1 MGSDDAYLLTASEA
15 LARIRAGGMTI
26 EGYARSLLRRIDV
39 RDVDVGAWAY
49 LDKDYILQ
57 QARALDK
64 VPMSKRGPLHGMPIA
79 IKDVIYT
86 KDMPTAHNSPIYKG
100 DFPKLDA
107 ASVMLLRH
115 AGALFLGKTTTAE
128 FAASYTG
135 PASTRNPHNA
145 ARTPGGSSSGSGAA
159 VGDFQAPVALG
170 TQTGGSTIRPGSFNG
185 VYSIK
190 PTWNAVSREGLKISS
205 LMLDT
210 IGVFARSVDDLDLV
224 ADAFG
229 LQDDDD
235 DDDEASSFQGIK
247 GARFAL
253 CKTVV
258 WPMAGEGTRHAISRA
273 VDILRAHG
281 AEVEEVDLPHEFD
294 DLPRW
299 HNIVLQTEGET
310 FFLPE
315 HRIAREKLSPQL
327 VGYVDRKA
335 GYDRRAQLKALDS
348 IAALRP
354 VIDAIAGRYTAILTP
369 SVIDEAPEGL
379 EFTGDSAFCV
389 TWSALHTPVI
399 NIPGFQGHT
408 GMPIGVSLVAPRYRD
423 RHLLKVAKEVGKLF
437 EAEGGWKRNV

>member
-1 MGSDDAYLLTASEA
+1 MGSDDAYLLTASQA
-15 LARIRAGGMTI
+15 LARIRAGELTI
-26 EGYARSLLRRIDV
+26 EGYARSLLRRIDL
-39 RDVDVGAWAY
+39 RDAVVGAWAY
-49 LDKDYILQ
+49 IDKDYILQ
-57 QARALDK
+57 QAKALDR
-64 VPMSKRGPLHGMPIA
+64 VPMKDRGPLHGMPIA

-86 KDMPTAHNSPIYKG
+86 KDMPTTHNSPIYKD

-107 ASVMLLRH
+107 ASVILLRH
-115 AGALFLGKTTTAE
+115 AGVLFLGKTTTAE
-128 FAASYTG
+128 FAATYTG
-135 PASTRNPHNA
+135 PESTRNPHNPS
-145 ARTPGGSSSGSGAA
+145 RTPGGSSSGSGAA
-159 VGDFQAPVALG
+159 VGDLQAPVAIG

-185 VYSIK
+185 IYSIK

-210 IGVFARSVDDLDLV
+210 IGIFARSVDDLDLV

-229 LQDDDD
+229 LR
-235 DDDEASSFQGIK
+235 DDEASDFRGIK

-258 WPMAGEGTRHAISRA
+258 WPIAGDGTRNAIARA

-281 AEVEEVDLPHEFD
+281 AEVEEIDLPREFD

-310 FFLPE
+310 SFLPE
-315 HRIAREKLSPQL
+315 HRTAGDKLSPQL
-327 VGYVDRKA
+327 VGYVERKA
-335 GYDRRAQLKALDS
+335 GYDRGAQLKASDA

-354 VIDAIAGRYTAILTP
+354 RIDEIAGRYTAILTP
-369 SVIDEAPEGL
+369 SVVDEAPEGL
-379 EFTGDSAFCV
+379 EYTGDAAFCLC
-389 TWSALHTPVI
+389 WSALHTPVV
-399 NIPGFQGHT
+399 NIPGFQGQT
-408 GMPIGVSLVAPRYRD
+408 GMPIGLSLVAPRYRD

>member
-1 MGSDDAYLLTASEA
+1 MIKLIGLHEA
-15 LARIRAGGMTI
+15 LIHSI
-26 EGYARSLLRRIDV
+26 
-39 RDVDVGAWAY
+39 
-49 LDKDYILQ
+49 
-57 QARALDK
+57 
-64 VPMSKRGPLHGMPIA
+64 P
-79 IKDVIYT
+79 
-86 KDMPTAHNSPIYKG
+86 
-100 DFPKLDA
+100 
-107 ASVMLLRH
+107 
-115 AGALFLGKTTTAE
+115 GKTTTAE

-135 PASTRNPHNA
+135 PASTRNPHNP

-210 IGVFARSVDDLDLV
+210 IGIFARGVDDLDLV

-229 LQDDDD
+229 LQDD
-235 DDDEASSFQGIK
+235 EPSSFKGIK

-258 WPMAGEGTRHAISRA
+258 WPMAGEGTRHAIARA

-281 AEVEEVDLPHEFD
+281 AEVEEVDLPREFD

-299 HNIVLQTEGET
+299 HNMVLQTEGET

-315 HRIAREKLSPQL
+315 HRIAKEKLSPQL

-348 IAALRP
+348 ISALRP
-354 VIDAIAGRYTAILTP
+354 RIDEIAGRYTAILTP
-369 SVIDEAPEGL
+369 SVIDEAPEGI

-389 TWSALHTPVI
+389 SWSALHTPVI

-423 RHLLKVAKEVGKLF
+423 RHLLKVAKEVGNLF

>member
-1 MGSDDAYLLTASEA
+1 MGSDDAYLLTATQA
-15 LARIRAGGMTI
+15 LARIRAGELTI

-39 RDVDVGAWAY
+39 RDADVGAWAY
-49 LDKDYILQ
+49 LDRDYVLQ

-64 VPMSKRGPLHGMPIA
+64 VPMQDRGPLHGMPVA
-79 IKDVIYT
+79 VKDVIYT

-107 ASVMLLRH
+107 ASIILLRH
-115 AGALFLGKTTTAE
+115 AGVLFLGKTTTAE

-135 PASTRNPHNA
+135 PASTRNPHNPS
-145 ARTPGGSSSGSGAA
+145 RTPGGSSSGSGAA
-159 VGDFQAPVALG
+159 VGDLQAPVALG

-210 IGVFARSVDDLDLV
+210 IGIFARGVDDLDLV
-224 ADAFG
+224 ADAFA
-229 LQDDDD
+229 LH
-235 DDDEASSFQGIK
+235 DDEPSDFDGIK

-258 WPMAGEGTRHAISRA
+258 WPIAGEGTRNAIARA

-281 AEVEEVDLPHEFD
+281 AEVEEVDLPTEFD
-294 DLPRW
+294 NLPRW
-299 HNIVLQTEGET
+299 HNVVLQTEGET

-315 HRIAREKLSPQL
+315 HRTAKDQLSPQL
-327 VGYVDRKA
+327 VGYVERKA
-335 GYDRRAQLKALDS
+335 GYDRREQLKAFDG

-354 VIDAIAGRYTAILTP
+354 KIDEIAGKYTAILTP
-369 SVIDEAPEGL
+369 SVVDEAPEGL
-379 EFTGDSAFCV
+379 EWTGDSAFCSG
-389 TWSALHTPVI
+389 WSALHTPVI
-399 NIPGFQGHT
+399 NIPGFQGHS
-408 GMPIGVSLVAPRYRD
+408 GMPIGVSLVAARYRD

-437 EAEGGWKRNV
+437 EAEGGWKRNLY